1 MNNRQYYEEFQKQV
15 DSDLTSLL
23 KFLPTIVPCNDDDK
37 KLLSIGTDMLESMLK
52 DVKDGNLNDVFD
64 MESVIDDWD
73 KLNAN
78 YFNSPNNKDIM
89 DLMDDIVEK
98 YGNEQ
103 GEYSDE

>member
-15 DSDLTSLL
+15 DSDLTNLL
-23 KFLPTIVPCNDDDK
+23 KFLPTIIPCDDDDK
-37 KLLSIGTDMLESMLK
+37 RLLSIGTDMLESMLK

-73 KLNAN
+73 KLNTS
-78 YFNSPNNKDIM
+78 YFNSPDNKTVM
-89 DLMDDIVEK
+89 DLMDEIVQK

>member
-52 DVKDGNLNDVFD
+52 DVKDGNLNEVFD

-73 KLNAN
+73 KLNTS
-78 YFNSPNNKDIM
+78 YFNSPNDKDII